1 MSDNNKKPELKST
14 DFPFLNFLSNFGQS
28 MQEDRGAISPSE
40 NFDKVSPSKKFKGFE
55 EPSDNPYDFSKKMID
70 LREKSQEYN
79 RSVGAIIPELIGGT
93 MEVYR
98 DFIDEPTREEQINT
112 AEALKK
118 FYTFTSFKNPEDI
131 EIVEN
136 EAGRIVARVKD
147 PEGVGSKLVRGIGE
161 FTAAMYG
168 LGKVPKIGAFLAPAA
183 VVEKGKKLADT
194 VTFGKKGLK
203 TYAAATLQ
211 AEAAAQIVLNPY
223 EERLAD
229 FLGGFIADD
238 NEGFWG
244 GFEDYMLDPL
254 KTDKEKTALENRL
267 ALFGEGLAIS
277 GAMVGGV
284 GLAGATYFGGK
295 TLINFLKSIK
305 EKGPEAAEEFVNRVK
320 TYSKDYNDLK
330 LAKAEAFE
338 TRKLQSAN
346 KRAEE
351 GRGGQKDD
359 LGDLV
364 GLSETFLGFEKF
376 SFNPA
381 IRGFANFLAN
391 TFTSRGSMTKK
402 MYESKLKHQNLQAKF
417 SKTIENTM
425 FNLDSALQNI
435 FKNTKLNQDEVF
447 DDLSL
452 LLFSDYRVPGIIT
465 SKGTKAPITQRGE
478 FLKKLNQFPEEV
490 RPFILEARKLQDDL
504 SKLLIDSPYISKADK
519 KKLTD
524 QLGFYA
530 KRSYKA
536 FEDPTYKPS
545 AAHFNAAR
553 EYLRTKIIAANPNAS
568 PAKIEK
574 KVNGA
579 MDKLANK
586 KGAYKNLIIEEGKLA
601 GLNKNILEKRRKVP
615 KVIRDFY
622 GEVSNPLE
630 RLTISMNR
638 IAKFV
643 TDLDFY
649 EELYRNGK
657 GIYFFDKKPDRGFDI
672 KIPSG
677 KKKFKSKKARED
689 ATIIEPFGALSGKYT
704 SPNLVRFFNERA
716 KINKPAG
723 FEEQADTLIGQL
735 AQGIY
740 KNAMYLKGWSQKA
753 KTVYNVGTHFQNV
766 AGGAHATLAQGV
778 FPSPKEFR
786 NSWKTVVDNFRK
798 KTNKEQQEYVEEL
811 AGLGIL
817 NKGVVARE
825 IRGLMDD
832 YADVRGPFDILN
844 KNKYRRKYLQNI
856 KNKTANFDRGLTD
869 VYVAEDDFFKILM
882 YEYELRQLQKFNKA
896 LPKDYDGYF
905 KFKNDADIKVEA
917 ASKVRKTLPNY
928 DIIPPNFLS
937 LRRIPLGN
945 FFSFLAESTR
955 IAFTSPKVAWDEIT
969 LGNKL
974 IKEGLTEA
982 GSMLRNRGIQR
993 AAFQTSVGFAGEV
1006 FKVGAKAALK
1016 ATKYSAYAGA
1026 GLMGYHAFNRYVTGI
1041 DEQQERDLKL
1051 FTAPFMQNDNLM
1063 FTRHPENGKLLMF
1076 NTSRYDFYDYPKK
1089 LINVI
1094 PKIIDETE
1102 LPEGDVDG
1110 LILRSVEDTLIPFFG
1125 ETMLGD
1131 VVTDYFIQGGRDND
1145 GRLLRSK
1152 YLNPGQQY
1160 DPDEGVFSKD
1170 NLMILMEKLAET
1182 MSPGT
1187 LIQTKRYIDTLGEEE
1202 TDFKQEIFEGLELLR
1217 MVTGLGVT
1225 NMEDEYLEAVFD
1237 YKTTQFLRRKR
1248 YLENELRKFA
1258 EEAKSNEQLLNNI
1271 KNVHTKY
1278 NEEMT
1283 DYYRLIQA
1291 SKRLGLNFR
1300 IIMKDS
1306 NVPTPLR
1313 INLGVDVDENVISS
1327 ASFRPLDYY
1336 TNNFENKV
1344 RKNKNLNLSKLNK
1357 LIDDLHS
1364 SYRAMP
1370 LLDYDVKEEAKE
1382 RVSKSTGGLI
1392 IGTEDVPYTEE
1403 NPADRINPVTGEP
1416 YSETSQ
1422 GVLATLKSRQGDRV
1436 PKTYGGLLKNLQK
1449 RKKFYGG
1456 LFVSIAKNIDKGKV
1470 IPAEKILNELPDKVY
1485 RGGTSRIVTSPE
1497 GTKSV
1502 FAASDPYHA
1511 QTYASPDAFP
1521 KVEASDGKSLLIPK
1535 SEYRLHE
1542 IDISSA
1548 KKPYVLDAP
1557 TPNMR
1562 FKIRTK
1568 LQELENKF
1576 NDMDYV
1582 SNAADDDLFDA
1593 LGVLLGRAEG
1603 RLTVDSGDFARIA
1616 RTAGE
1621 FLRKEGFD
1629 LIIDNQ
1635 TLRKGF
1641 VDSPDAELYV
1651 LGDFPVKAIDD
1662 FVPPKVKE
1670 QVEEAT
1676 ENVAKT
1682 VDEPPTNLNKKTK
1695 ELKDEIIIEN
1705 VPAYQKFDITETD
1718 LNKWRKETKSLVEK
1732 KAEDTG
1738 LPQKRKQVPE
1748 IVQAAT
1754 DLSTNKISVDEYR
1767 KVVDKLMPIVPF
1779 KQVPELTP
1787 VIDVVRSLKYNQVN
1801 PTNKDVYRGI
1811 VGADIDS
1818 IPIDTKVAL
1827 RLDIP
1832 AYDNFDKWVVSIHDG
1847 TKKAGKVYGYSNTGW
1862 IKDVNF
1868 STDSKFAF
1876 NIARGFNEKGK
1887 RADKATIAR
1896 AFGLWK
1902 DHTPEEAFKKA
1913 QQYMDDPEWS
1923 QIGMN
1928 PYRFSYFYDKADGM
1942 PVVTADELIQIGPL
1956 VLAKNVTKTKPT
1968 DEMFKVTL
1976 DSGRTFTFST
1986 GGNVETPTEPEEFLI
2001 YKLLQDDEV

>member
-1 MSDNNKKPELKST
+1 M
-14 DFPFLNFLSNFGQS
+14 
-28 MQEDRGAISPSE
+28 
-40 NFDKVSPSKKFKGFE
+40 
-55 EPSDNPYDFSKKMID
+55 
-70 LREKSQEYN
+70 
-79 RSVGAIIPELIGGT
+79 
-93 MEVYR
+93 
-98 DFIDEPTREEQINT
+98 
-112 AEALKK
+112 
-118 FYTFTSFKNPEDI
+118 
-131 EIVEN
+131 
-136 EAGRIVARVKD
+136 
-147 PEGVGSKLVRGIGE
+147 
-161 FTAAMYG
+161 
-168 LGKVPKIGAFLAPAA
+168 
-183 VVEKGKKLADT
+183 
-194 VTFGKKGLK
+194 
-203 TYAAATLQ
+203 
-211 AEAAAQIVLNPY
+211 
-223 EERLAD
+223 
-229 FLGGFIADD
+229 
-238 NEGFWG
+238 
-244 GFEDYMLDPL
+244 
-254 KTDKEKTALENRL
+254 
-267 ALFGEGLAIS
+267 
-277 GAMVGGV
+277 
-284 GLAGATYFGGK
+284 
-295 TLINFLKSIK
+295 
-305 EKGPEAAEEFVNRVK
+305 
-320 TYSKDYNDLK
+320 
-330 LAKAEAFE
+330 
-338 TRKLQSAN
+338 
-346 KRAEE
+346 
-351 GRGGQKDD
+351 
-359 LGDLV
+359 
-364 GLSETFLGFEKF
+364 
-376 SFNPA
+376 
-381 IRGFANFLAN
+381 
-391 TFTSRGSMTKK
+391 
-402 MYESKLKHQNLQAKF
+402 
-417 SKTIENTM
+417 
-425 FNLDSALQNI
+425 
-435 FKNTKLNQDEVF
+435 
-447 DDLSL
+447 
-452 LLFSDYRVPGIIT
+452 
-465 SKGTKAPITQRGE
+465 
-478 FLKKLNQFPEEV
+478 
-490 RPFILEARKLQDDL
+490 
-504 SKLLIDSPYISKADK
+504 
-519 KKLTD
+519 
-524 QLGFYA
+524 
-530 KRSYKA
+530 
-536 FEDPTYKPS
+536 
-545 AAHFNAAR
+545 
-553 EYLRTKIIAANPNAS
+553 
-568 PAKIEK
+568 
-574 KVNGA
+574 
-579 MDKLANK
+579 
-586 KGAYKNLIIEEGKLA
+586 
-601 GLNKNILEKRRKVP
+601 
-615 KVIRDFY
+615 
-622 GEVSNPLE
+622 
-630 RLTISMNR
+630 
-638 IAKFV
+638 
-643 TDLDFY
+643 
-649 EELYRNGK
+649 
-657 GIYFFDKKPDRGFDI
+657 
-672 KIPSG
+672 
-677 KKKFKSKKARED
+677 
-689 ATIIEPFGALSGKYT
+689 SGKYT
-704 SPNLVRFFNERA
+704 SPNLVRFFNERV

-844 KNKYRRKYLQNI
+844 KKKYRRKYLQNI

-882 YEYELRQLQKFNKA
+882 YEYELKQLQKFNKA

-1248 YLENELRKFA
+1248 YLESELRRFA
-1258 EEAKSNEQLLNNI
+1258 EKAENNEQLLNNI

-1336 TNNFENKV
+1336 TNNFENIV

-1416 YSETSQ
+1416 YSETSK
-1422 GVLATLKSRQGDRV
+1422 GVLATLKSRQGLATGAQPLTFNQKYHKDTIELGLVMQNDRGQPVTARVEGIEYDGKIYNLPLYDRKGGFYSREEALDIYKEAIDKGLIQGYPKEFDGDIKNHPANIAAREEHKMMNADAELALKNVGFKDGKRV
-1436 PKTYGGLLKNLQK
+1436 PKIYGGLLKNLQK

-1470 IPAEKILNELPDKVY
+1470 ISAEKILNELPDKVY

-1641 VDSPDAELYV
+1641 VNSPDAELYV

-1682 VDEPPTNLNKKTK
+1682 VDEQTLAK
-1695 ELKDEIIIEN
+1695 EEKFQLKQKERTEKSIDDTLPAYKFFNLKDKD
-1705 VPAYQKFDITETD
+1705 VMA
-1718 LNKWRKETKSLVEK
+1718 WRDKI
-1732 KAEDTG
+1732 KAEVKIKEKDTG
-1738 LPQKRKQVPE
+1738 LPQKRKRIPE
-1748 IVQAAT
+1748 LANAAE
-1754 DLSTNKISVDEYR
+1754 DLSKNKISVDEYR
-1767 KVVDKLMPIVPF
+1767 NEVNKLMPIVPF
-1779 KQVPELTP
+1779 KQVPEMTP
-1787 VIDVVRSLKYNQVN
+1787 LIDVVRSLNAGLIKEGVG
-1801 PTNKDVYRGI
+1801 VI
-1811 VGADIDS
+1811 GADIPKLS
-1818 IPIDTKVAL
+1818 TGTEVGL

-1832 AYDNFDKWVVSIHDG
+1832 SYNFYDTWVVSIHEGLG
-1847 TKKAGKVYGYSNTGW
+1847 TSGKSLAYSNTGW
-1862 IKDVNF
+1862 ITDVIFN
-1868 STDSKFAF
+1868 TNPETAY
-1876 NIARGFNEKGK
+1876 NIATYKSKSTF
-1887 RADKATIAR
+1887 AR
-1896 AFGLWK
+1896 ANGLWK
-1902 DHTPEEAFKKA
+1902 DHTADEAFKKA

-1942 PVVTADELIQIGPL
+1942 PVVNADEVIQIGPL
-1956 VLAKNVTKTKPT
+1956 VLGKNVTKAKPT
-1968 DEMFKVTL
+1968 DKRFEVNLK
-1976 DSGRTFTFST
+1976 DGRTFTFST
-1986 GGNVETPTEPEEFLI
+1986 GGNVVTPDEPEEFLI

>member
-1 MSDNNKKPELKST
+1 MSDNNKKPILGTK
-14 DFPFLNFLSNFGQS
+14 DFPVLNFLSNLGKS
-28 MQEDRGAISPSE
+28 MQEDRGAISYNE

-55 EPSDNPYDFSKKMID
+55 PDDNPYDMSKRKIELDQQM
-70 LREKSQEYN
+70 QEYN

-93 MEVYR
+93 IEAYR

-147 PEGVGSKLVRGIGE
+147 PEDTANKLVRGIGE

-168 LGKVPKIGAFLAPAA
+168 LGKFSKFGRFLAPAA
-183 VVEKGKKLADT
+183 VVAKGKKLADT
-194 VTFGKKGLK
+194 VTFGKKRLK
-203 TYAAATLQ
+203 TFGATTLQ

-267 ALFGEGLAIS
+267 ALFVEGLAVS

-284 GLAGATYFGGK
+284 GLAGATYLGGK
-295 TLINFLKSIK
+295 NLINFLKSVK
-305 EKGPEAAEEFVNRVK
+305 EKGPEATKEFVNRVK

-338 TRKLQSAN
+338 ARKLQSAN

-359 LGDLV
+359 LGDLE
-364 GLSETFLGFEKF
+364 GLSETFLGFQKF
-376 SFNPA
+376 SFTDEV
-381 IRGFANFLAN
+381 RGFANFLAN

-425 FNLDSALQNI
+425 SNLDSALQNI
-435 FKNTKLNQDEVF
+435 FKNTNLNQDEVF

-478 FLKKLNQFPEEV
+478 FLRKLNQFPEEA

-504 SKLLIDSPYISKADK
+504 SKLLIDSPYISKVDK

-545 AAHFNAAR
+545 IEHFNAAR

-579 MDKLANK
+579 MDKLAKK

-601 GLNKNILEKRRKVP
+601 GLNKNILEKKRKVP

-638 IAKFV
+638 IARFV

-657 GIYFFDKKPDRGFDI
+657 GIYFFDKRPDRGFDI

-689 ATIIEPFGALSGKYT
+689 ATIIEPFGVLSGKYT

-723 FEEQADTLIGQL
+723 FEEQADNLSGQL
-735 AQGIY
+735 AQGMY
-740 KNAMYLKGWSQKA
+740 KIGMYWKGWSQKA
-753 KTVYNVGTHFQNV
+753 KTVLNIGTHFQNV
-766 AGGAHATLAQGV
+766 GGGAHATLAQGV
-778 FPSPKEFR
+778 YGSGSLKDFR
-786 NSWKTVVDNFRK
+786 KSWRTIVDNFRK
-798 KTNKEQQEYVEEL
+798 KTDKEQQEYVEEL

-832 YADVRGPFDILN
+832 YADIKGPFDVLS
-844 KNKYRRKYLQNI
+844 KKKYRRKYLQNI
-856 KNKTANFDRGLTD
+856 KNKAAKFDRGITD

-982 GSMLRNRGIQR
+982 GSMLRNRGIKR
-993 AAFQTSVGFAGEV
+993 AAFQTTFGFAGEA
-1006 FKVGAKAALK
+1006 FKVAGKAALK
-1016 ATKYSAYAGA
+1016 GTKYSAYAGA

-1110 LILRSVEDTLIPFFG
+1110 LILRSLEDTLIPFFG

-1131 VVTDYFIQGGRDND
+1131 VVTDYFLQGGRDND

-1152 YLNPGQQY
+1152 FLNPGQQY

-1170 NLMILMEKLAET
+1170 NLIILMEKLAET

-1187 LIQTKRYIDTLGEEE
+1187 LVQAKRYIDTLGEEE

-1237 YKTTQFLRRKR
+1237 YKTTQFLRRKN
-1248 YLENELRKFA
+1248 YLQNELRRFA
-1258 EEAKSNEQLLNNI
+1258 EKAGSNEQLLNNI

-1278 NEEMT
+1278 NEAMT

-1300 IIMKDS
+1300 LIMKDK

-1327 ASFRPLDYY
+1327 AGFRPLDYY
-1336 TNNFENKV
+1336 TDNFRDLIRE
-1344 RKNKNLNLSKLNK
+1344 NKNLNLSKINP

-1370 LLDYDVKEEAKE
+1370 LLDYDVKEEARE

-1392 IGTEDVPYTEE
+1392 TGTEDVPYTEE
-1403 NPADRINPVTGEP
+1403 NPADRINPYTGEP
-1416 YSETSQ
+1416 YSETSK
-1422 GVLATLKSRQGDRV
+1422 GVLATLKTRQGDRV

-1456 LFVSIAKNIDKGKV
+1456 LFVKIAKNIDKGKV

-1485 RGGTSRIVTSPE
+1485 RGGTSRIVNSPE

-1557 TPNMR
+1557 TSNMR

-1582 SNAADDDLFDA
+1582 SNVADDDLFDA

-1616 RTAGE
+1616 RTAGD

-1641 VDSPDAELYV
+1641 VNSPEAELYV

-1676 ENVAKT
+1676 ENVAKK
-1682 VDEPPTNLNKKTK
+1682 VDEQTLAKEEKFQLKQKERTKKPIDDTLPAFKFFNLKNK
-1695 ELKDEIIIEN
+1695 D
-1705 VPAYQKFDITETD
+1705 VMA
-1718 LNKWRKETKSLVEK
+1718 WRA
-1732 KAEDTG
+1732 KAEAEVKIKEKDTG
-1738 LPQKRKQVPE
+1738 LPQKRKRIPE
-1748 IVQAAT
+1748 LANAAE
-1754 DLSTNKISVDEYR
+1754 DLSKNKISVDEYR
-1767 KVVDKLMPIVPF
+1767 NEVNKLMPIVPF
-1779 KQVPELTP
+1779 KQVPEMTP
-1787 VIDVVRSLKYNQVN
+1787 LIDVVRSLNAGLIKEGVG
-1801 PTNKDVYRGI
+1801 VI
-1811 VGADIDS
+1811 GADIPKLS
-1818 IPIDTKVAL
+1818 TGTEVGL

-1832 AYDNFDKWVVSIHDG
+1832 SYNNYDTWVVSIHEG
-1847 TKKAGKVYGYSNTGW
+1847 LGRSGKSVGYSNTGW
-1862 IKDVNF
+1862 ITDVIFN
-1868 STDSKFAF
+1868 TNPEIAY
-1876 NIARGFNEKGK
+1876 NIATYKSKSTF
-1887 RADKATIAR
+1887 AR
-1896 AFGLWK
+1896 ANGLWK
-1902 DHTPEEAFKKA
+1902 DHTADEAFKKA

-1942 PVVTADELIQIGPL
+1942 PVVNADEVIQIGPL
-1956 VLAKNVTKTKPT
+1956 VLGKNVTKAKPT
-1968 DEMFKVTL
+1968 DKRFEVNLK
-1976 DSGRTFTFST
+1976 DGRTFNFST